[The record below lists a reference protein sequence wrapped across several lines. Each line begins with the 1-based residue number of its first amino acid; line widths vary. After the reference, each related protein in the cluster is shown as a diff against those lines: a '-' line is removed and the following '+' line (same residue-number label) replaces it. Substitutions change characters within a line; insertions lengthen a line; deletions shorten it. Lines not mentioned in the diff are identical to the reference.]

1 VAKDVARVRSLL
13 LPAQRCVALQTLLMR
28 LTDECVAAVA
38 VLADLENFGD
48 PSEWKYSPHRN
59 SYREMLL
66 CLEETAELSHCKR
79 TKGESHHSTVIQC
92 SDNHIPLRSGSVHE
106 SVVRHLQLGLNED
119 IRSPALIF
127 RSNV

>member
-1 VAKDVARVRSLL
+1 
-13 LPAQRCVALQTLLMR
+13 MR
-28 LTDECVAAVA
+28 LADEGVAAVA
-38 VLADLENFGD
+38 VLADLQNSGD
-48 PSEWKYSPHRN
+48 PFEWKYSPHCN
-59 SYREMLL
+59 SYREMSS
-66 CLEETAELSHCKR
+66 CLEEAAELSQCKKMKR
-79 TKGESHHSTVIQC
+79 ESRRSTVIRC